1 MASIFLKGLRSST
14 RIQNEL
20 RYEFLLVTGLAQNG
34 TEELKKSLEEAE
46 DSRAKAEKL
55 GMN

>member
-1 MASIFLKGLRSST
+1 MRSST